1 MPQLIPLRRRIQS
14 CFLFAVLLFA
24 PLGFA
29 AEPAQTCVEGT
40 CRVVYEPGFFSRYA
54 PVSALDMVRNL
65 PGFTLAEGDESRGFG
80 GASGNL
86 LINGERVSAK
96 NEQPSDLLRRIPA
109 ADIAY
114 IELIRGQL
122 GGLDLQGQSVVANVV
137 RAGQGGEGTWTI
149 GLVNNR
155 PDDKFLPFANLSY
168 AGNRFGWGYTAS
180 LELEEYQGLR
190 DARER
195 VLDGGGQLRE
205 RRRERFDETGEA
217 YALALTATGAI
228 AGTQVAFSGAYR
240 YFDEA
245 GGERSERV
253 PIAASPFVLFQGDT
267 DQEDAFELGLDLER
281 ELPGSFSAKL
291 IGLYQQA
298 DYRETGSLI
307 RTVTPAAP
315 LRESETVFDS
325 LNTEQIVRLELDF
338 TGWTGHL
345 VELAVEAAVNELD
358 TDFALRTL
366 EGDVLVAQPVPG
378 ASTRVTESRLDLRL
392 SDAFALGPVGVEL
405 ALGAEDSTIK
415 QTGDV
420 REERSFQ
427 FLKPSLALNATP
439 RPNTQLRLR
448 VRRVVGQLDF
458 FDFVSTADLGDVEL
472 ALGNPSLAPE
482 STVATDLRFEQRF
495 GDLGVLALTGFH
507 DRIDDVID
515 VLPLEGILEVPG
527 NIGRGTR
534 SGLRFEATAPVPRIK
549 SLRFDAAGA
558 WQRSSVDDP
567 LTGRSRPLSDEA
579 PWELELS
586 LRQDLP
592 SRGLAW
598 EVSYF
603 TIDNVPRLGLD
614 EAETVG
620 RRWDVEFF
628 VERRWRSGR
637 RARFGV
643 DNLFRNG
650 RARDRRVFNG
660 PRTDGVLSFQERRR
674 QRFSRL
680 FYLELSGTL

>member
-1 MPQLIPLRRRIQS
+1 MQR
-14 CFLFAVLLFA
+14 
-24 PLGFA
+24 
-29 AEPAQTCVEGT
+29 CVDGT
-40 CRVVYEPGFFSRYA
+40 CRVVYEPTFFSRYA
-54 PVSALDMVRNL
+54 PVNALDMVRNL

-86 LINGERVSAK
+86 LVNGERVSAK
-96 NEQPSDLLRRIPA
+96 NELPSDLLRRIPA

-114 IELIRGQL
+114 VELIRGQL
-122 GGLDLQGQSVVANVV
+122 AGLDLQGQSVVANVV
-137 RAGQGGEGTWTI
+137 RSGQGGEGTWRA
-149 GLVNNR
+149 GLVNNQ
-155 PDDKFLPFANLSY
+155 PDDQILPFANISY
-168 AGNRFGWGYTAS
+168 AGSRFGWDYTAS

-195 VLDGGGQLRE
+195 LLDGTGALRE
-205 RRRERFDETGEA
+205 RRRERFDETGES
-217 YALALTATGAI
+217 YALALTTTGALAETRI
-228 AGTQVAFSGAYR
+228 AFSGAFR

-253 PIAASPFVLFQGDT
+253 PVDAPAFVLFQGDT
-267 DQEDAFELGLDLER
+267 DREGAFELGLDLER
-281 ELPGSFSAKL
+281 EIAGVWTAKL
-291 IGLYQQA
+291 IGLYQQS
-298 DYRETGSLI
+298 DFRETGSLI
-307 RTVTPAAP
+307 RTVVPEP
-315 LRESETVFDS
+315 PQRESETVFDS
-325 LNTEQIVRLELDF
+325 LNVEQIVRLELDF
-338 TGWTGHL
+338 AGWSGHL
-345 VELAVEAAVNELD
+345 VELAVEAAVNELE

-366 EGDVLVAQPVPG
+366 EGDALVAQPVPG
-378 ASTRVTESRLDLRL
+378 AATRVTESRVDLRL
-392 SDAFALGPVGVEL
+392 SDAFSLGPLGVEL
-405 ALGAEDSTIK
+405 AFGAEDSTIK

-420 REERSFQ
+420 REERSFW

-472 ALGNPSLAPE
+472 ALGNPGLVPE
-482 STVATDLRFEQRF
+482 STVAVDLRFEQRF
-495 GDLGVLALTGFH
+495 GELGVLALTGFH

-515 VLPLEGILEVPG
+515 VLPLQGILEVPG

-534 SGLRFEATAPVPRIK
+534 SGVRLEATAPVPLGRFK
-549 SLRFDAAGA
+549 GLRFDAAGA
-558 WQRSSVDDP
+558 WQRSAVDDP
-567 LTGRSRPLSDEA
+567 LTGSSRPLSDEA

-592 SRGLAW
+592 ARGLAW
-598 EVSYF
+598 ELSYA
-603 TIDNVPRLGLD
+603 TNDNVPRFGLD

-620 RRWDVEFF
+620 RRWDLEAF

-637 RARFGV
+637 RARVGV

-650 RARDRRVFNG
+650 RARDRRVFSG
-660 PRTDGVLSFQERRR
+660 PRSDGVLSFQERRR
-674 QRFSRL
+674 QRFPRL